1 LALATRANAN
11 QEVTMKAWMPI
22 VLLLAGIA
30 PALAETIDVSD
41 SHGGI
46 VRDYNARWAELGSR
60 GVNVRI
66 VGPCQS
72 ACTVLLAHIP
82 RERICVMPN
91 ASFGF
96 HLAKTANGTSL
107 LIAAY
112 SSDIMAWI
120 DAHGGLT
127 PSFIWMRAPDIY
139 KFFKRC

>member
-1 LALATRANAN
+1 
-11 QEVTMKAWMPI
+11 MKISASI
-22 VLLLAGIA
+22 FLLLASIA

-46 VRDYNARWAELGSR
+46 VSEYNARWAELGSR
-60 GVNVRI
+60 GVHVRI

-72 ACTVLLAHIP
+72 ACTVLLAHVP
-82 RERICVMPN
+82 REHICVTPN

-96 HLAKTANGTSL
+96 HLAKTATGTSL
-107 LIAAY
+107 LRAAY
-112 SSDIMAWI
+112 SPDIMGWI

-127 PSFIWMRAPDIY
+127 PTFIWMRAPDIY

>member
-1 LALATRANAN
+1 MRILASGFLLLALAT
-11 QEVTMKAWMPI
+11 
-22 VLLLAGIA
+22 
-30 PALAETIDVSD
+30 PARAETIDVSD
-41 SHGGI
+41 NHGGI
-46 VRDYNARWAELGSR
+46 VRDYNARWAEYGSR

-72 ACTVLLAHIP
+72 ACMVLLAHIP
-82 RERICVMPN
+82 RSNICVMPN

-96 HLAKTANGTSL
+96 HTAKTETGTSL
-107 LIAAY
+107 LRAAY

-127 PSFIWMRAPDIY
+127 PTFIWMRAPDIY